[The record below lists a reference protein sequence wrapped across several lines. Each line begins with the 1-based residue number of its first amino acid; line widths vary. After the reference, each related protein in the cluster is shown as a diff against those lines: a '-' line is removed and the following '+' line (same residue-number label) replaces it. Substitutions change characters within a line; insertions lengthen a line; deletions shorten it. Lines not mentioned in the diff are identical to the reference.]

1 MKGSHPG
8 YERDEI
14 LNTYL
19 LFHYGSNQ
27 DQLPFSFG
35 PQNSLHFPV
44 RCVTECVDLKALPAN
59 AAAIDLGC
67 AVGRSS
73 FELARHCKR
82 VLGID
87 SSHLFIETAKQ
98 LQTKG
103 EVEYRVMEEG
113 MQSSIRKAARPQ
125 NVDAAAIE
133 FRCCDVLE
141 ILEETAQY
149 DLVLAANLICRLP
162 DPETFIRGLPKLLKS
177 NGQLII
183 ISPYSWLE
191 EFTSHSNWL
200 NKKQNSLEAIKEL
213 FGTNMQ
219 LIRTLD
225 MPFLIR
231 EHFRKYEW
239 CVSQASIWR
248 SLKDA

>member
-103 EVEYRVMEEG
+103 EGGISRDGRGHAEQHAQSGQTSKCGCGSYRIQMLRCFG
-113 MQSSIRKAARPQ
+113 DFRRDCSI
-125 NVDAAAIE
+125 
-133 FRCCDVLE
+133 
-141 ILEETAQY
+141 
-149 DLVLAANLICRLP
+149 
-162 DPETFIRGLPKLLKS
+162 
-177 NGQLII
+177 
-183 ISPYSWLE
+183 
-191 EFTSHSNWL
+191 
-200 NKKQNSLEAIKEL
+200 
-213 FGTNMQ
+213 
-219 LIRTLD
+219 
-225 MPFLIR
+225 
-231 EHFRKYEW
+231 
-239 CVSQASIWR
+239 
-248 SLKDA
+248 